1 MDMLE
6 QIGVQE
12 LNDYM
17 TQKVVEVKEDFGF

>member
-6 QIGVQE
+6 QIGVQK

-17 TQKVVEVKEDFGF
+17 TQKVVEVKEDFEF